1 MKVLFVTVHYEPD
14 SHHGGI
20 VHSTSVLARTLVDQG
35 HSVTVYT
42 TRTAEDIAS
51 QPIPPDYDYHGVEVI
66 HLDPVLRGYGF
77 GRQTI
82 REARKISRFDV
93 ILIASFWQLMHL
105 PFQLAATRA
114 CIPVVI
120 SPRGSLY
127 RVLEKSPG
135 RWPQRLLFWLVISR
149 IMKRASAIHITADV
163 ERADLEAIDLG
174 VPSFK
179 VPNPFV
185 TEKYAAMPTQRE
197 GRARFALPEDV
208 PVILYLGRLDRRKGI
223 DLLIDA
229 LSDTAGSQP
238 GAILVLAGPDFDAEK
253 TLRAQV
259 KRAGLESRVRF
270 TGLVDP
276 EGRAALF
283 AASDLCALTPY
294 GGENFGNAA
303 AEALAA
309 GLPVLL
315 SDQTGAG
322 EHVEEFRAGLVVSPE
337 RQAVSAALASLL
349 EDRDALAVMGQSGP
363 RLVSEHYAADIVA
376 SMMARAFQ
384 DLLESNQ
391 SEGLGWQESTP

>member
-1 MKVLFVTVHYEPD
+1 
-14 SHHGGI
+14 
-20 VHSTSVLARTLVDQG
+20 
-35 HSVTVYT
+35 
-42 TRTAEDIAS
+42 
-51 QPIPPDYDYHGVEVI
+51 
-66 HLDPVLRGYGF
+66 
-77 GRQTI
+77 QTI